1 MPEATRVEMIN
12 SRHSLQNILFLNSYK
27 ILVLFSQVWQ
37 YISLFIL
44 KIIYNNLI
52 QFRWKIL
59 NLFYNLLSL
68 KYLTLTWLKYYK
80 SFHYIVRVLYMII
93 HVKERSLTCND
104 ARYLASLLISCKF
117 FYFYSLSW
125 NLKVHLEYILY
136 SFYHCW
142 RTAYIEY
149 AFLYII
155 RI

>member
-1 MPEATRVEMIN
+1 
-12 SRHSLQNILFLNSYK
+12 
-27 ILVLFSQVWQ
+27 
-37 YISLFIL
+37 
-44 KIIYNNLI
+44 
-52 QFRWKIL
+52 
-59 NLFYNLLSL
+59 
-68 KYLTLTWLKYYK
+68 
-80 SFHYIVRVLYMII
+80 MII

-149 AFLYII
+149 AFLYIT
-155 RI
+155 RIKMPYQHGYVYPSLFALPLIVSVFTLFFGNCINDFKILICICTFVKVIFEQYILPTSV